1 MYIKTY
7 IHIKSMCLCFFPIV
21 PPVISVAVETPPVVA
36 EGQES
41 ILATC
46 TAANAKPPA
55 DIRWS
60 TASAR
65 QPLSLITSTNTTL
78 NPDDTATVRGHLK
91 GEPSRV
97 MHQQEVQCLV
107 NHTTLSQ
114 QKVVP
119 YEIDIHCEYSQ

>member
-1 MYIKTY
+1 M
-7 IHIKSMCLCFFPIV
+7 
-21 PPVISVAVETPPVVA
+21 ISVAVETLPVDA

-46 TAANAKPPA
+46 TAATAKPPA
-55 DIRWS
+55 VQWS

-65 QPLSLITSTNTTL
+65 QPLSLTTSTNTTL
-78 NPDDTATVRGHLK
+78 NPDGTATVRGHLK

-114 QKVVP
+114 QKAVP
-119 YEIDIHCEYSQ
+119 YELDVHCEYSE

>member
-65 QPLSLITSTNTTL
+65 QPLSLTTSTNTTL
-78 NPDDTATVRGHLK
+78 NPDGTATVRGHLK

-114 QKVVP
+114 QKAVP
-119 YEIDIHCEYSQ
+119 YELDVHCEYSE